1 MRREMTV
8 MITGGAG
15 NLGTKLAAHLSE
27 LDWCRRILLV
37 DVVGPTSLPA
47 KAEAVLADLT
57 DPDGTWRSAAAEVD
71 AIVHFGAVN
80 PYPGCSWAEAAASF
94 DMTSNLV
101 LATRRHPCRFVFA
114 SSNHVMG
121 RYKEEALGTG
131 ELTPD
136 LPPLPGTRYIQNGVL
151 QDSPSYATAKLMG
164 ERMLLMAARQPG
176 SMLTGVALR
185 IGWCQPGGNHPRT
198 ISADGLPVDE
208 TAVESPEAARNLRW
222 FRNMWL
228 SNRDFLS
235 VFTAAITADASG
247 WPSRGLVLNAM
258 SNNAGMAWDLK
269 PTCAYL
275 GYEPQDD
282 VWAVLKT

>member
-1 MRREMTV
+1 MNV

-15 NLGTKLAAHLSE
+15 NLGTKLAAHLVG
-27 LDWCRRILLV
+27 LDWCKRILLL
-37 DVVGPTSLPA
+37 DVVAPKSMPG
-47 KAEAVLADLT
+47 KAEAVIADLS
-57 DPDGTWRSAAAEVD
+57 DPRGGWTTAAAYSD
-71 AIVHFGAVN
+71 AIVHFGALN
-80 PYPGCSWAEAAASF
+80 PYPGCAWSEAATSL
-94 DMTSNLV
+94 DMTSNLI
-101 LATRRHPCRFVFA
+101 LAASRHPCRFVFA

-121 RYKEEALGTG
+121 RYKEETIGAG
-131 ELTPD
+131 ELTTD
-136 LPPLPGTRYIQNGVL
+136 LEPMPGTRYKQNGIL
-151 QDSPSYATAKLMG
+151 HDSPSYATSKLMG
-164 ERMLLMAARQPG
+164 ERLLVTAADAHDSR
-176 SMLTGVALR
+176 LTGVALR
-185 IGWCQPGGNHPRT
+185 IGWCQPGDNHPRT
-198 ISADGLPVDE
+198 ISADGMPVIDI
-208 TAVESPEAARNLRW
+208 AVESPEAARDLRW